1 MRIQNKTVEG
11 IFHCLIQE
19 KYTNQ
24 YYATM
29 EENVQVN
36 EQLHRLNELRKQGV
50 ISDKEYKD
58 QKQRLLAIK

>member
-1 MRIQNKTVEG
+1 
-11 IFHCLIQE
+11 
-19 KYTNQ
+19 
-24 YYATM
+24 M

-58 QKQRLLAIK
+58 QKQRLLAQTH